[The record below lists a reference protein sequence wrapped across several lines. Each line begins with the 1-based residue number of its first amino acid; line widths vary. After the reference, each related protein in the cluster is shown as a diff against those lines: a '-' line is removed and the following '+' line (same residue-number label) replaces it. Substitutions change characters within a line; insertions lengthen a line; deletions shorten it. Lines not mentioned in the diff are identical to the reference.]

1 MVSQKIK
8 TKYRNGG
15 MVEKNSVGGII
26 ADIIIWAVLLFV
38 AFICLIP
45 LWYSLVAS
53 VSDGLTLYRTDG
65 MIWWPVGEWNLD
77 GYKHIF
83 ANSNILIGYRNT
95 IFYMVSATLVGFV
108 LNVIGGYIM
117 SRKTRYRAVMILFVM
132 FTMMFNGGLIP
143 TYIVMGKYGLINNP
157 LAIIL
162 PTSTNSFFMIMM
174 MNGFGSVPES
184 TVEAAELD
192 GAGHLRI
199 MFQVSLP
206 QCMSIATVILLYSVV
221 AQWNSWFQAY
231 VYLSSA
237 TEWWPLQLF
246 VNRMIGE
253 NTNFMLGGSIDY
265 SRYLIQYGLA
275 VIATVPILIVFPF
288 FQKYIEKGAVLGGV
302 KE

>member
-1 MVSQKIK
+1 MESKKIK

-26 ADIIIWAVLLFV
+26 ADVIIWILLLFV
-38 AFICLIP
+38 AFMCLIP

-53 VSDGLTLYRTDG
+53 VSDGLTLYRSDG
-65 MIWWPVGEWNLD
+65 MIWWPVGHWNLD

-83 ANSNILIGYRNT
+83 SNNNILIGYGNT

-117 SRKTRYRAVMILFVM
+117 SRNTRYRVVMILFVM
-132 FTMMFNGGLIP
+132 FTMMFSGGLIP
-143 TYIVMGKYGLINNP
+143 TYIVMGKYGLIDSP
-157 LAIIL
+157 LAIII
-162 PTSTNSFFMIMM
+162 PTCTNSFFMIMM
-174 MNGFGSVPES
+174 MNGFSSVPES
-184 TVEAAELD
+184 TIEAAELD

-199 MFQVSLP
+199 MFQISLP
-206 QCMSIATVILLYSVV
+206 QAMSIATVILLYSVV

-231 VYLSSA
+231 VYLSSS

-246 VNRMIGE
+246 VNRMIAE
-253 NTNFMLGGSIDY
+253 NPNFMLGGSIDY

>member
-1 MVSQKIK
+1 MESKKIK

-26 ADIIIWAVLLFV
+26 ADVIIWILLLFV
-38 AFICLIP
+38 AFMCLIP

-53 VSDGLTLYRTDG
+53 VSDGLTLYRSSG
-65 MIWWPVGEWNLD
+65 MIWWPVGDWTLD

-83 ANSNILIGYRNT
+83 SNNNILIGYGNT

-117 SRKTRYRAVMILFVM
+117 SRNTRYRVVMILFVM
-132 FTMMFNGGLIP
+132 FTMMFSGGLIP
-143 TYIVMGKYGLINNP
+143 TYIVMGKYGLIDSP
-157 LAIIL
+157 LAIII
-162 PTSTNSFFMIMM
+162 PTCTNSFFMIMM
-174 MNGFGSVPES
+174 MNGFSSVPES
-184 TVEAAELD
+184 TIEAAELD

-199 MFQVSLP
+199 MFQISLP
-206 QCMSIATVILLYSVV
+206 QAMSIATVILLYSVV

-231 VYLSSA
+231 VYLSSS

-246 VNRMIGE
+246 VNRMIAE

>member
-1 MVSQKIK
+1 
-8 TKYRNGG
+8 
-15 MVEKNSVGGII
+15 MVERNTVGGWI
-26 ADIIIWAVLLFV
+26 ADAVIWLFLV
-38 AFICLIP
+38 FVMFVCIVP

-53 VSDGLTLYRTDG
+53 FSDGFTLYRTEG
-65 MIWWPVGEWNLD
+65 MIWLPVGDWNLE

-83 ANSNILIGYRNT
+83 STSNVLNGYRNT
-95 IFYMVSATLVGFV
+95 LLYMVSATLLGFV
-108 LNVIGGYIM
+108 LNVIGGYTM
-117 SRKTRYRAVMILFVM
+117 SRHTRYRAVMVLFVM

-143 TYIVMGKYGLINNP
+143 TYIIMRSYGLVNSP
-157 LAIIL
+157 LAIII
-162 PTSTNSFFMIMM
+162 PTCTNAYFMVMM
-174 MNGFGSVPES
+174 MNGFSGVPES

-221 AQWNSWFQAY
+221 TQWNSWFQAY

-237 TEWWPLQLF
+237 REWWPLQLV
-246 VNRMIGE
+246 VNNMIAE
-253 NTNFMLGGSIDY
+253 NVSFNISGNIDY
-265 SRYLIQYGLA
+265 SRYLIQYGL
-275 VIATVPILIVFPF
+275 VVVATIPILVIFPF